1 MNNKFKDF
9 FNDPEKVMQNIVPPR
24 DKMMEGLLVI
34 VGTDPLWYR
43 NPAPRMIVCALL
55 SKISESMR
63 QEADKNGGIQEDV
76 WKAGF
81 ITTCSELLLNTRD
94 KYASQEELIDYPFD
108 EDADEDSDDE
118 T

>member
-1 MNNKFKDF
+1 MKNNFSNF